1 MVYGGYHGCIHIVA
15 FTQAVFGYRF
25 QDAKNKPSAI
35 VIEKGEA
42 KMRQTA
48 SQMWCLL
55 RLLPFMIGSKV
66 PENDEKWDVFLQLKD
81 IVEYMFCPA
90 LTEASTY
97 VLEWMIESHHDAF
110 LQVCQVSESETP
122 YWHS

>member
-1 MVYGGYHGCIHIVA
+1 
-15 FTQAVFGYRF
+15 
-25 QDAKNKPSAI
+25 
-35 VIEKGEA
+35 
-42 KMRQTA
+42 MRQTA
-48 SQMWCLL
+48 SQIWCLL

-97 VLEWMIESHHDAF
+97 VLEWMIESHREIGRAH
-110 LQVCQVSESETP
+110 V
-122 YWHS
+122 